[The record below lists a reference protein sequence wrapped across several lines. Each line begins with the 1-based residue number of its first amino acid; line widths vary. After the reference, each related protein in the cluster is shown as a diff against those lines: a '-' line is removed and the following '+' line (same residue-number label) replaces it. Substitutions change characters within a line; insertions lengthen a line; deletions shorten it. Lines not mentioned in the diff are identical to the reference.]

1 MDNHHWLMSAEAL
14 TLLRKLRK
22 RLQAEFD
29 VSLRFSEFAFEQHL
43 ARAKHRTVDEDTRR
57 MIAQLE
63 QLRGTPFLTGDEP
76 APRLYR
82 GQPIL
87 EETPNRDIYSMI
99 YGEELSRHDPSLRGR
114 QHTKKM
120 YRGQL
125 ILEEER
131 PTPGSS
137 RRMSRG
143 RYSG

>member
-29 VSLRFSEFAFEQHL
+29 ISLRFSEYAFEQHL
-43 ARAKHRTVDEDTRR
+43 ARAKHKTVDGDTRH

-63 QLRGTPFLTGDEP
+63 KLRGAPFSTGDEP

-87 EETPNRDIYSMI
+87 QENRDIYAMI
-99 YGEELSRHDPSLRGR
+99 YGDELSLHDASQPRR
-114 QHTKKM
+114 QQRKKM
-120 YRGQL
+120 YRGQVV
-125 ILEEER
+125 LEEAHHR
-131 PTPGSS
+131 PGQSS
-137 RRMSRG
+137 REH
-143 RYSG
+143 